1 MLSNKGSINENTK
14 EVPILINSRN
24 ENSENF
30 ESKSVSSEEEDVER
44 VNHFMRSMDIRNN
57 LQNYQKLDDSNERAH
72 SVNQDVNTRNMKDF
86 DAAG

>member
-57 LQNYQKLDDSNERAH
+57 L
-72 SVNQDVNTRNMKDF
+72 
-86 DAAG
+86 

>member
-1 MLSNKGSINENTK
+1 MISNKGSINENTK

-24 ENSENF
+24 ENSENYC

-57 LQNYQKLDDSNERAH
+57 LQNYHKLDDSNGRAQ
-72 SVNQDVNTRNMKDF
+72 SVNQDVNTRNMKAF
-86 DAAG
+86 D